1 MNTFN
6 TELVKR
12 IEADAADAAR
22 TFKSTMAA
30 LSALPSYM
38 TGAAFSPDFDLRYA
52 CKGDK
57 MAFNRINE
65 AFTHAAWSEFFTA
78 HDAHHLI
85 LDRER
90 ACQNEY
96 RFADEQRRS
105 TYSGVKNLTP
115 FTYTAAWDFFNA
127 HLLVTD
133 EKAAKWLHDVLDR
146 TGKDYRN
153 RNTAFKSKMSLRGLD
168 SYGTVSS
175 ELARALYAVCLRLSI
190 DFTFNSFYAELRNH
204 NKIDGTQFAP
214 VEGLDLTC
222 EYHANGN
229 TTLRI
234 GKELVN
240 FLNELVDAK

>member
-6 TELVKR
+6 IDLAIR
-12 IEADAADAAR
+12 IEADAADASR

-65 AFTHAAWSEFFTA
+65 AFTHAAWSEFFTE

-133 EKAAKWLHDVLDR
+133 EKAAKWLNGVLDR
-146 TGKDYRN
+146 TGKDYKN
-153 RNTAFKSKMSLRGLD
+153 HSTAFKTKMSLRGLD
-168 SYGTVSS
+168 SYGTVSN
-175 ELARALYAVCLRLSI
+175 EFARALYAVCLRI
-190 DFTFNSFYAELRNH
+190 GVEFTFNSFYSELRNR
-204 NKIDGTQFAP
+204 NKIDGSQFAP
-214 VEGLDLTC
+214 VDGLDLTC

-234 GKELVN
+234 GKDLVTK
-240 FLNELVDAK
+240 LNDMVGAK

>member
-6 TELVKR
+6 IDLANR

-22 TFKSTMAA
+22 TFKSTIAA

-38 TGAAFSPDFDLRYA
+38 TGAAFSPDFDLRFA

-57 MAFNRINE
+57 MAFNRISA

-90 ACQNEY
+90 ACQNAY
-96 RFADEQRRS
+96 LYADEQRRN

-115 FTYTAAWDFFNA
+115 FTYTAALEFFNT

-133 EKAAKWLHDVLDR
+133 EKKSKWLNDVLDR
-146 TGKDYRN
+146 TGKDYKN
-153 RNTAFKSKMSLRGLD
+153 HSTTFKTKMSLRGLD

-175 ELARALYAVCLRLSI
+175 EFARALYAVCVTAGI
-190 DFTFNSFYAELRNH
+190 EFTFNSFYTELRNH
-204 NKIDGTQFAP
+204 NKIDGSQFAP

-229 TTLRI
+229 ATLRI
-234 GKELVN
+234 GKDLVTA
-240 FLNELVDAK
+240 LNALAGV

>member
-6 TELVKR
+6 IELVKR
-12 IEADAADAAR
+12 IESDAADAAR

-30 LSALPSYM
+30 LSALPAYM

-65 AFTHAAWSEFFTA
+65 AFTHAAWSEFFTE

-90 ACQNEY
+90 ACQNQY

-105 TYSGVKNLTP
+105 THSGVKNLKP
-115 FTYTAAWDFFNA
+115 FTYTAAWDFFND
-127 HLLVTD
+127 HLHITP

-146 TGKDYRN
+146 TGKDYKN
-153 RNTAFKSKMSLRGLD
+153 HNTAFKSKMSLRGLD

-175 ELARALYAVCLRLSI
+175 ELARALYAVCLKLPI
-190 DFTFNSFYAELRNH
+190 EFTFNSFYTELRNH

-214 VEGLDLTC
+214 VPGLDMTC

-240 FLNELVDAK
+240 RLNELAGTK